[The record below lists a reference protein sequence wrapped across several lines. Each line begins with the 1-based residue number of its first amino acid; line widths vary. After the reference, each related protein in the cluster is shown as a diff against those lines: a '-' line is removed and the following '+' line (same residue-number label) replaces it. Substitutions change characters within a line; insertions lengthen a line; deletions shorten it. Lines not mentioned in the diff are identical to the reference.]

1 MAHSEGDEEVA
12 RLAITETLAIEKIL
26 FQLNERVET
35 VRIVTNKAQ
44 AKLEQ
49 ENLESLTSVDR

>member
-12 RLAITETLAIEKIL
+12 RLAITEMIAIEKIL